1 MLSVT
6 PIYAA
11 LLAILYVVLSAKV
24 ISQRRS
30 DKISYGDGGNTAML
44 KVMRTHSNFVEY
56 TPFALLLIA
65 MVELQGAGGL
75 LLNLLGIALIQDG
88 QPQEAIPHL
97 KRVLEANPANA
108 SVHNNLASA
117 YAQVGDRQ
125 RAADHFSET
134 IKLAPGHLGATLN
147 LGELNLEGGEL
158 DVAEAYFNRALQIQP
173 GNPTATARLEQI
185 RQRREN

>member
-11 LLAILYVVLSAKV
+11 LLAVLYVVLSAKV

-75 LLNLLGIALIQDG
+75 LLNLLGLALLIG
-88 QPQEAIPHL
+88 
-97 KRVLEANPANA
+97 RVLHAYGFGRSPQIVILRQIGMLLTFTAILVAAIANL
-108 SVHNNLASA
+108 VLA
-117 YAQVGDRQ
+117 
-125 RAADHFSET
+125 
-134 IKLAPGHLGATLN
+134 L
-147 LGELNLEGGEL
+147 
-158 DVAEAYFNRALQIQP
+158 
-173 GNPTATARLEQI
+173 
-185 RQRREN
+185 

>member
-75 LLNLLGIALIQDG
+75 LLNLLGLALLSGRVMHAYGFGRSPQIVILRQIGMLLTFTAILVAAIANL
-88 QPQEAIPHL
+88 
-97 KRVLEANPANA
+97 VL
-108 SVHNNLASA
+108 
-117 YAQVGDRQ
+117 
-125 RAADHFSET
+125 
-134 IKLAPGHLGATLN
+134 
-147 LGELNLEGGEL
+147 
-158 DVAEAYFNRALQIQP
+158 AL
-173 GNPTATARLEQI
+173 
-185 RQRREN
+185 